1 MTPRSFISNL
11 SVILMFFIMFSCG
24 SDEEP
29 LTRNP
34 IQDFPKSD
42 IIGSWNV
49 TSINDNNPLAFI
61 HTYEPFEVDDDTDG
75 DIISIANPD
84 PADDTD
90 IFEIIIE
97 NFKFDFTTDDLW
109 TLNVD
114 FTTTLQIPVEDKLP
128 AEDELPDPTDMGEGA
143 VSPGGSMLD
152 GEVQITGT
160 WSGTY
165 SIIEDSM
172 LSLITN
178 EQDLQVTSVNEGT
191 FENELSTRKVA
202 IRDEYLRKFKTNML
216 TPFGRA
222 YMTLEEQILTLLV
235 PGGRKTMVLER

>member
-1 MTPRSFISNL
+1 MIPRSFISNL
-11 SVILMFFIMFSCG
+11 SVILMFLIMCSCG
-24 SDEEP
+24 SDDEP
-29 LTRNP
+29 LNRNP
-34 IQDFPKSD
+34 IQDLTKSD

-49 TSINDNNPLAFI
+49 KSINDSNPLAFI
-61 HTYEPFEVDDDTDG
+61 HTYETFEVEDDPDG

-90 IFEIIIE
+90 TFEIIIE

-114 FTTTLQIPVEDKLP
+114 FTTTLQIPI
-128 AEDELPDPTDMGEGA
+128 EDELPDPTDMGEVA
-143 VSPGGSMLD
+143 VSQGGSMLD
-152 GEVQITGT
+152 GEVQITGI

-178 EQDLQVTSVNEGT
+178 EEDLQVTSVNEGT

-202 IRDEYLRKFKTNML
+202 IRDEYLRKFKVNML
-216 TPFGRA
+216 TPFGKA
-222 YMTLEEQILTLLV
+222 YITLEEQILTLVV